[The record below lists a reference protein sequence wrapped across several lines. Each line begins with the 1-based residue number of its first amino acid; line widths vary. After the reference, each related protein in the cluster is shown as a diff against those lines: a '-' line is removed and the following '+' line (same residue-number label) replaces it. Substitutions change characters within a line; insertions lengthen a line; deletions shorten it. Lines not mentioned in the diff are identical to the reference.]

1 MSVDRRE
8 HRPVLAVLLKFLSVA
23 LFAIVSAGAKHLG
36 GTIPVGEIIAVRSA
50 VGVAAIVL
58 ITWRTQNLSLLRTA
72 HWQSHALRS
81 SAGSLAMAC
90 WFVAINL
97 APIADATATSYAGPL
112 FATPLAALLLRERIR
127 AHRWLAVAL
136 GFIGVL
142 IMTGS
147 YLGHADAAATGLA
160 FALLCAFFA
169 ALSMI
174 FLRQMSGTEHAL
186 TTTFYF
192 CLTSLCGAT
201 LTTGWGWPMP
211 DARAW
216 LFLVLIGL
224 LGTGAQFLMTAA
236 FRYAE
241 ASVVV
246 PVEYTGVGVAALL
259 GYAFF
264 DEVPGVSTWVGAPL
278 VIVAG
283 LLIVGG
289 EYRVRSRIR
298 SRARKSRTRPK
309 SPHCGAQPCATSSQ
323 CGSGRTVP

>member
-1 MSVDRRE
+1 M
-8 HRPVLAVLLKFLSVA
+8 LAVLLKFSSVA
-23 LFAIVSAGAKHLG
+23 LFAIMSAGAKYIG
-36 GTIPVGEIIAVRSA
+36 GVIPVGEVIAVRSA
-50 VGVAAIVL
+50 IGVAAIVL
-58 ITWRTQNLSLLRTA
+58 IGWRTQNLSLLRTA
-72 HWQSHALRS
+72 NWRSHALRS

-97 APIADATATSYAGPL
+97 APIADATATSYAGPI
-112 FATPLAALLLRERIR
+112 FATLLAALLLRERIR

-136 GFIGVL
+136 GFGGVL

-147 YLGHADAAATGLA
+147 RLGHADAAAAGLA

-169 ALSMI
+169 ALGMI

-192 CLTSLCGAT
+192 CLTSLCGAA
-201 LTTGWGWPMP
+201 LTAGWGWPMP

-216 LFLVLIGL
+216 LFLLLIGL

-246 PVEYTGVGVAALL
+246 PVEYTGIGVAALL
-259 GYAFF
+259 GYVFF
-264 DEVPGVSTWVGAPL
+264 DEVPGVSIWVGAPL

-283 LLIVGG
+283 LLIVWG
-289 EYRVRSRIR
+289 EYRVRSRSR
-298 SRARKSRTRPK
+298 PRARRSRTRRE
-309 SPHCGAQPCATSSQ
+309 SPRCGEQPCATSSRR
-323 CGSGRTVP
+323 GSGRPAP